1 MNIKSL
7 VALILQL
14 VCLPAIANNS
24 QETIQ
29 KQYQK
34 YMAVCSDTSFWQS
47 NPQFARNICKKAIEV
62 DPNNPDI
69 SNPYLF
75 KSIITIMFTDEL
87 KKAQSKTIFES
98 TYKDL
103 TKVIDNSDSVGQK
116 SQASSYRLFTEL
128 IFKKKYKKYLGS
140 NLCSDLERGLNH
152 KMGRDLTQILM
163 ATYKNLKKECP

>member
-7 VALILQL
+7 MALILQL

-24 QETIQ
+24 QETVE

-34 YMAVCSDTSFWQS
+34 YWEKCSNTSLWQR
-47 NPQFARNICKKAIEV
+47 NPQIVRDSCNKAIEV

-69 SNPYLF
+69 YTPYLF
-75 KSIITIMFTDEL
+75 KSIVTIMFTDEL
-87 KKAQSKTIFES
+87 KNSRSQTIFES

-103 TKVIDNSDSVGQK
+103 TKVIDNSESVGQK

-128 IFKKKYKKYLGS
+128 IFNKKYKKYLGN

>member
-7 VALILQL
+7 MALILQL

-24 QETIQ
+24 QETVE

-34 YMAVCSDTSFWQS
+34 YWEKCSNTSLWQN
-47 NPQFARNICKKAIEV
+47 NPQIVRDSCNKAIEV

-69 SNPYLF
+69 YTPYLF
-75 KSIITIMFTDEL
+75 KSIVTIMFTDEL
-87 KKAQSKTIFES
+87 KNSRSQAIFES

-163 ATYKNLKKECP
+163 ATYKNLRKECP

>member
-1 MNIKSL
+1 MKIKSL
-7 VALILQL
+7 MALILQL

-24 QETIQ
+24 QETVE
-29 KQYQK
+29 KEYQK
-34 YMAVCSDTSFWQS
+34 YWEKCSNTSLWQR
-47 NPQFARNICKKAIEV
+47 NPQIVRDSCNKAIEV
-62 DPNNPDI
+62 YPNNPDI
-69 SNPYLF
+69 YTPYLF
-75 KSIITIMFTDEL
+75 KSIVTIMFTDEL
-87 KKAQSKTIFES
+87 KNSRSKTIFES

>member
-7 VALILQL
+7 MALILQL

-24 QETIQ
+24 QETVE

-34 YMAVCSDTSFWQS
+34 YWGICSNTSLMQS
-47 NPQFARNICKKAIEV
+47 YPQKARKACNKAIEV
-62 DPNNPDI
+62 DPNDPDI

-87 KKAQSKTIFES
+87 NKAQSKTIFES

-103 TKVIDNSDSVGQK
+103 TKVINNSDSVGQK

-128 IFKKKYKKYLGS
+128 IFNKKYKNYLGN
-140 NLCSDLERGLNH
+140 NLCSDLELSLIH
-152 KMGRDLTQILM
+152 I
-163 ATYKNLKKECP
+163 

>member
-7 VALILQL
+7 MALILQL
-14 VCLPAIANNS
+14 VCLPTIANNS
-24 QETIQ
+24 QETIE

-34 YMAVCSDTSFWQS
+34 YWEKCSNTSLWQR
-47 NPQFARNICKKAIEV
+47 NPQKVRDSCNEAIEI

-69 SNPYLF
+69 YNPYLF

-87 KKAQSKTIFES
+87 KKGQSKTIFES

-128 IFKKKYKKYLGS
+128 IFKKKYKNYLGS

-163 ATYKNLKKECP
+163 ATYKNPRKECP

>member
-1 MNIKSL
+1 MNIRNLL
-7 VALILQL
+7 VLILQL
-14 VCLPAIANNS
+14 ICLPAIANNS
-24 QETIQ
+24 QDSVE

-34 YMAVCSDTSFWQS
+34 YWEKCSNTSLMQS
-47 NPQFARNICKKAIEV
+47 NPEKVRDYCNKAIEV
-62 DPNNPDI
+62 DPSNPNI

-75 KSIITIMFTDEL
+75 KSLVTIMFTDEL
-87 KKAQSKTIFES
+87 KKGRSKTIFES

-128 IFKKKYKKYLGS
+128 IFNKKYKKYLGS

>member
-24 QETIQ
+24 QETVK

-128 IFKKKYKKYLGS
+128 IFKKIP
-140 NLCSDLERGLNH
+140 DR
-152 KMGRDLTQILM
+152 
-163 ATYKNLKKECP
+163 

>member
-7 VALILQL
+7 IALILHL

-24 QETIQ
+24 QETIE

-34 YMAVCSDTSFWQS
+34 YWEKCSNTSLWQS
-47 NPQFARNICKKAIEV
+47 NPQIVRDSCNKAIEV

-69 SNPYLF
+69 YTPYLF
-75 KSIITIMFTDEL
+75 KSIVTIMFTDEL
-87 KKAQSKTIFES
+87 KNSRSQTIFES

-103 TKVIDNSDSVGQK
+103 TKVIDNSDSIGQK

>member
-24 QETIQ
+24 QETVE

-34 YMAVCSDTSFWQS
+34 YWEKCSNTSLWQR
-47 NPQFARNICKKAIEV
+47 NPQKVRDSCNKAIEV
-62 DPNNPDI
+62 NPNNPDI
-69 SNPYLF
+69 YNPYLF
-75 KSIITIMFTDEL
+75 KSIITVMFTDEL
-87 KKAQSKTIFES
+87 QKGQSKTIFES

-103 TKVIDNSDSVGQK
+103 TKVINNTDSVGQK
-116 SQASSYRLFTEL
+116 SQASSYRLYTEL
-128 IFKKKYKKYLGS
+128 LYKNKYRKYLGN

-152 KMGRDLTQILM
+152 KMGYDLTKILM
-163 ATYKNLKKECP
+163 VRFKNIKKECP

>member
-1 MNIKSL
+1 M
-7 VALILQL
+7 ALILQL

-24 QETIQ
+24 QETVE

-34 YMAVCSDTSFWQS
+34 YMAICSDTSFWQS
-47 NPQFARNICKKAIEV
+47 NPQFARNNCNKAIEV

-103 TKVIDNSDSVGQK
+103 TK
-116 SQASSYRLFTEL
+116 AL
-128 IFKKKYKKYLGS
+128 
-140 NLCSDLERGLNH
+140 
-152 KMGRDLTQILM
+152 
-163 ATYKNLKKECP
+163 

>member
-7 VALILQL
+7 IALILHL

-24 QETIQ
+24 QETIE

-34 YMAVCSDTSFWQS
+34 YWEKCSNTSLWQR
-47 NPQFARNICKKAIEV
+47 NPQIVRDSCNKAIEV

-69 SNPYLF
+69 YTPYLF
-75 KSIITIMFTDEL
+75 KSIVTIMFTNEL
-87 KKAQSKTIFES
+87 KNSRSQTIFES

-103 TKVIDNSDSVGQK
+103 TKVIDNSDSIGQK

>member
-24 QETIQ
+24 QETVE

-34 YMAVCSDTSFWQS
+34 YWEKCSNTSLWQS
-47 NPQFARNICKKAIEV
+47 NPLIVRDSCNKAIEV

-69 SNPYLF
+69 YTPFLF
-75 KSIITIMFTDEL
+75 KSIVTIMFTDEF
-87 KKAQSKTIFES
+87 KNSRSQTIFES

>member
-7 VALILQL
+7 MALILQL

-24 QETIQ
+24 QETVE

-34 YMAVCSDTSFWQS
+34 YMAICSDTSFWQS
-47 NPQFARNICKKAIEV
+47 NPQFARNICNKAIEV

-87 KKAQSKTIFES
+87 KKGQSKTIFES

-163 ATYKNLKKECP
+163 ATYKNLQKECP